1 MRFLRRLLRYG
12 ALGFVVVLALALGA
26 VAVFTLT
33 ERGRSNLAGIV
44 STALSGEGN
53 SIEVAGIEGVW
64 TGRLRASEL
73 VVGDAHGPWLAL
85 RGVEVDWS
93 PLALLG
99 LTFSA
104 ERIHAERIEVARLPV
119 SSDTS
124 TGGGFSLPIAIDI
137 KVVDLP
143 EILLGG
149 ALAGR
154 VASVSAQGSVRISA
168 DPIAGQARLS
178 LSRTDG
184 TRGSLSLN
192 AAYLPQDNR
201 IDLEIQGEEPSGGI
215 IAALL
220 RLPGE
225 PAIAIRASGSGPA
238 SDWAGKAEF
247 AVDGAVVTRL
257 SGHHQFTDGG
267 SRVELSGQGAFASFL
282 PAWLAPLAAGDTQI
296 EFAGTFGEGGR
307 VGVDNARLA
316 SAAIEATASGT
327 VDPAG
332 HSDFRLSARATETA
346 PRLVF
351 GSGAAQTTVE
361 LGEAELTLSGEPGAL
376 SVNARVAVPYAGLPD
391 YEAEEIALTFAS
403 GDFDIA
409 AMTGRLTAELSAT
422 AAGSSNVTV
431 AGLLAG
437 GISAEVAADLRAD
450 AISFETRSLKTGT
463 AAVNAS
469 GRWSRDDGALAV
481 DIAAQARSVV
491 LPAAA
496 RPLLD
501 ETLVLKGRVER
512 GADGALALRGLDA
525 SSGALA
531 ATGEATLA
539 GDAVEASLSGSIS
552 DLSRLSSQASGAS
565 SFSISASGDLAR
577 PTITVDA
584 GSDRMTVAGRAIDGL
599 LLKARLVADP
609 RAPSGEFS
617 LGGRVGDEELS
628 GGGVLTAAQGGGGD
642 LRNLAIKLGANSLEG
657 AVSLDRTLRPT
668 GTITFSLPDLA
679 PLAALA
685 LTKADGAA
693 RGSLRLD
700 VVDGKP
706 VASVDAVVDHLDI
719 AVAQAGEVR
728 VQAKAANYLVAP
740 VLSGSAS
747 AGRVVASGTELRNIS
762 LSLSQQ
768 MAWTHFD
775 ATLIANEIP
784 VAANGRAQFADGVAT
799 VELTNAAV
807 SSRGVEARLATPT
820 TLVWRNGAL
829 RMDGLTVAAAGGR
842 ASATGSLGTTLALD
856 LHLASLPA
864 AALNAFA
871 PGLDAAG
878 TITGSARVTGSAS
891 APNVAFDASISGGA
905 IAQTRAAGFGA
916 MSITASGSYAGSGV
930 RFQAKVGDGSGLG
943 MDGGGTINIATR
955 SATLDF
961 SGRIPFG
968 FLTRRLAVQGVA
980 LDGGADVSIAVR
992 GNLFSPD
999 ISGSIRT
1006 IGARFVHAESGI
1018 AVNDLVAEIALGGGS
1033 ARINSL
1039 TGQLSSGGS
1048 ITGSGSVGISGAEGF
1063 PADLTLGVS
1072 GGRYADGRTVTAS
1085 FGGEI
1090 KVTGPLTGS
1099 PLLSGQVNLGRTVI
1113 TVPDRLPGS
1122 LATLDVQ
1129 HRNAS
1134 AAVRRQEE
1142 ALRPATGGGGG
1153 GGLTLDLNVSAPQQ
1167 IFIVGRG
1174 LDVELGGSLRL
1185 TGALAA
1191 PQAVGRFTLR
1201 RGRLAL
1207 LGRRLDFSSG
1217 TVGFSGSLVPYL
1229 DLAASTQAESAT
1241 VTVSVSG
1248 PATDPAFAF
1257 TSTPSLPED
1266 EVMARLIFGKAM
1278 GSLSPVQ
1285 IAQLAAAVGQLA
1297 GIGGSTS
1304 FLERLRERIGVD
1316 DIDVKTNDETGDT
1329 SVAVGKY
1336 LNDRTYLSIEKG
1348 AQPGSGKAT
1357 IDLNVGG
1364 GVKLRGEATDGGT
1377 ARGGIFYE
1385 REY

>member
-1 MRFLRRLLRYG
+1 MKLVRRLLRYG
-12 ALGFVVVLALALGA
+12 AIGLVAVVALALGA
-26 VAVFTLT
+26 AAVFTLT
-33 ERGRSNLAGIV
+33 ERGRSNLASIV
-44 STALSGEGN
+44 STAISGEGTR
-53 SIEVAGIEGVW
+53 IEVSGIDGVW
-64 TGRLRASEL
+64 TGRLRASE
-73 VVGDAHGPWLAL
+73 VVVADAKGPWLAL
-85 RGVEVDWS
+85 RGVAVDWS

-99 LTFSA
+99 FTFEA
-104 ERIHAERIEVARLPV
+104 ERIHADRIEVARLPV
-119 SSDTS
+119 ASGESG
-124 TGGGFSLPIAIDI
+124 GGGFSLPVAIDV
-137 KVVDLP
+137 KAVDLP

-149 ALAGR
+149 QLAGR
-154 VASVSAQGSVRISA
+154 VASISAQGSVRISG
-168 DPIAGQARLS
+168 DPVAAQARLS
-178 LSRTDG
+178 LARTDG
-184 TRGSLSLN
+184 TQGALSVN

-201 IDLEIQGEEPSGGI
+201 IDLDVEGEEPAGGI

-225 PAIAIRASGSGPA
+225 PAVAIRASGSGPA

-247 AVDGAVVTRL
+247 AVDGTVVTRL
-257 SGHHQFTDGG
+257 SGRHQLTDGG

-282 PAWLAPLAAGDTQI
+282 PASLAPLAAGDTQI
-296 EFAGTFGEGGR
+296 EFAGTLGAGGR
-307 VGVDNARLA
+307 VAVDNARLA

-332 HSDFRLSARATETA
+332 RSDFRLSARATETA

-351 GSGAAQTTVE
+351 GSGAAQATVE
-361 LGEAELTLSGEPGAL
+361 LGEAELALSGEPGAL
-376 SVNARVAVPYAGLPD
+376 TVEARAAVPYAGLPD
-391 YEAEEIALTFAS
+391 HEAEEIALTLAS
-403 GDFDIA
+403 GNFDIA
-409 AMTGRLTAELSAT
+409 AMTGTLAADISAM
-422 AAGSSNVTV
+422 AAGSTNETL

-437 GISAEVAADLRAD
+437 GLSGTITAAVD
-450 AISFETRSLKTGT
+450 AGAITFETTSLKTGT
-463 AAVNAS
+463 AAVNAN
-469 GRWSRDDGALAV
+469 GRWSRADGALAV

-501 ETLVLKGRVER
+501 ETVILKGRIER
-512 GADGALALRGLDA
+512 SADGALALRGLDV
-525 SSGALA
+525 SSSALA

-539 GDAVEASLSGSIS
+539 GGAVEARLSGSIA
-552 DLSRLSSQASGAS
+552 DLSRLSTQASGVS
-565 SFSISASGDLAR
+565 SFSLSASGELAR
-577 PTITVDA
+577 PTISVEA
-584 GSDRMTVAGRAIDGL
+584 GSERMSVAGRAIDGL
-599 LLKARLVADP
+599 SLTARLVADP
-609 RAPSGEFS
+609 AAPSGEFALS
-617 LGGRVGDEELS
+617 GRVGEEELM
-628 GGGVLTAAQGGGGD
+628 GGGLLTAVQGGGGD
-642 LRNLAIKLGANSLEG
+642 VRNLAIKLGANSLEG
-657 AVSLDRTLRPT
+657 ALSLDRALRPS

-685 LTKADGAA
+685 LAQAEGAA
-693 RGSLRLD
+693 RGSVRLE

-706 VASVDAVVDHLDI
+706 VATLDALVDHL
-719 AVAQAGEVR
+719 AAGPVQAGEVR
-728 VQAKAANYLVAP
+728 VNAKAENYLVAP
-740 VLSGSAS
+740 TVAGAAS
-747 AGRVVASGTELRNIS
+747 AGRIITGGTELREIT
-762 LSLSQQ
+762 LSLAQD
-768 MAWTHFD
+768 AGWTRFD
-775 ATLIANEIP
+775 GRMNADGIP
-784 VAANGRAQFADGVAT
+784 VAAAGRVQYSGGIAT
-799 VELTNAAV
+799 VEL
-807 SSRGVEARLATPT
+807 SSAEASPRGIAARLAAPS

-829 RMDGLTVAAAGGR
+829 RLDGLTVAAAGGR
-842 ASATGSLGTTLALD
+842 ASATGTLGSTLSLD
-856 LHLASLPA
+856 LRLASLPA

-871 PGLDAAG
+871 PGLDASG
-878 TITGSARVTGSAS
+878 TITGSARVSGSAS
-891 APNVAFDASISGGA
+891 APSVVFDASVSGGA

-916 MSITASGSYAGSGV
+916 MDVTASGTYAGSSV
-930 RFQAKVGDGSGLG
+930 RFEARVGDGSGLG
-943 MDGGGTINIATR
+943 MNGGGAVNIAAR

-961 SGRIPFG
+961 SGRVPFG
-968 FLTRRLAVQGVA
+968 FLTRRLAAQGVA

-1006 IGARFVHAESGI
+1006 IGARFVHAASGI
-1018 AVNDLVAEIALGGGS
+1018 AVDDLVADIALGGGA

-1039 TGQLSSGGS
+1039 TGRLSSGGS
-1048 ITGSGSVGISGAEGF
+1048 VTGSGSVGISAAEGF
-1063 PADLTLGVS
+1063 PADLTLAVS

-1099 PLLSGQVNLGRTVI
+1099 PLLSGQVDLGRTVI

-1134 AAVRRQEE
+1134 AAVRRQDE
-1142 ALRPATGGGGG
+1142 ALRPATAGGGG

-1229 DLAASTQAESAT
+1229 DLAASTQAEGAT

-1316 DIDVKTNDETGDT
+1316 DIDVRTDDETGDT

-1336 LNDRTYLSIEKG
+1336 LNDRTYLTLEKG
-1348 AQPGSGKAT
+1348 SQPGSGKAT
-1357 IDLNVGG
+1357 IDLDVGG
-1364 GVKLRGEATDGGT
+1364 GVKLRGEANDAGQT
-1377 ARGGIFYE
+1377 RGGIFYE